1 MTNKKAAIELEKMNI
16 AQKKDLLG
24 NLLSSLIADID
35 PGNRQQ
41 LLHDIFLTNE
51 ESKPVIEMVE
61 Y

>member
-1 MTNKKAAIELEKMNI
+1 MTNEKAAIELEKMNI
-16 AQKKDLLG
+16 SQKKDLLG
-24 NLLSSLIADID
+24 SLLSSLIADID
-35 PGNRQQ
+35 PGDRQQ